1 MAQTV
6 STNGQQGAVV
16 EHARSTES
24 FAGADVISAIRR
36 QPRNLH
42 LFRGFGPLVAG
53 AVLFVLMLL
62 LAPSVAPEHVVERPT
77 SAVSTTTIAPTT
89 TVVP

>member
-6 STNGQQGAVV
+6 STNGRQGAVS
-16 EHARSTES
+16 EHAPPTES
-24 FAGADVISAIRR
+24 FAGADVIAAIRR

-62 LAPSVAPEHVVERPT
+62 LAPSVAPEHVVEKPA
-77 SAVSTTTIAPTT
+77 SSVSTTTIAPTT

>member
-6 STNGQQGAVV
+6 STNGRQGAVSEPV
-16 EHARSTES
+16 PPTES
-24 FAGADVISAIRR
+24 FAGADVIAAIRR
-36 QPRNLH
+36 QPRNVH

-62 LAPSVAPEHVVERPT
+62 LAPSVAPEHVIERPA
-77 SAVSTTTIAPTT
+77 SSVSTTTIAPTT
-89 TVVP
+89 TVAP